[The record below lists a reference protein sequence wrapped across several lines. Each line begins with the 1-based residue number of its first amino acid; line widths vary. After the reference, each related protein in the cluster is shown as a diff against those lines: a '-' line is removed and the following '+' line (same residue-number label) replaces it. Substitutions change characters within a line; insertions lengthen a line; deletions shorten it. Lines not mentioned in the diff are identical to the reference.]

1 MPSKKSRSSKS
12 RAPRRSGAKRSPAQ
26 GARTAARRAANA
38 PSPQAT
44 LPYIG
49 QVELFPY
56 DFVPEGWVACTG
68 ELLPIEENAT
78 LFTLIGTTYGGDG
91 QNDFALPNLPP
102 RGPSGPR
109 YCVALEGTFPQRA

>member
-12 RAPRRSGAKRSPAQ
+12 PTPRRSGAKKSSAKT
-26 GARTAARRAANA
+26 AKTAARRAANA
-38 PSPQAT
+38 PAT

-56 DFVPEGWVACTG
+56 DFAPEGWALCTG
-68 ELLPIEENAT
+68 ELLAIEQNT
-78 LFTLIGTTYGGDG
+78 VLFTLIGTTYGGDG
-91 QNDFALPNLPP
+91 ESDFALPNLPP

-109 YCVALEGTFPQRA
+109 YCIALEGTFPQRA